1 MNLRI
6 EFTRRPIVPPPA
18 TFATPEIGACLE
30 FSGLVRELENGRKL
44 TGLFYEAYEPMAR
57 TQLEKIVRELGAR
70 HPCEELLLIH
80 RLAFV
85 PVGESS
91 LFIRLASRH
100 RQAALAM
107 LGDLVDRL
115 KTDVPI
121 WKRPEG

>member
-6 EFTRRPIVPPPA
+6 EFTRLSIVPPPA
-18 TFATPEIGACLE
+18 AFTSPEIGACLE
-30 FSGLVRELENGRKL
+30 FSGLVRELENGRKI

-57 TQLEKIVRELGAR
+57 TQLERICRELGTR
-70 HPCEELLLIH
+70 YPSEEGLLIH

-91 LFIRLASRH
+91 LFIRIGARH
-100 RQAALAM
+100 RQPALAM
-107 LGDLVDRL
+107 LGDLLDRL

-121 WKRPEG
+121 WKRAA